1 MQRTQTGPWIY
12 WNIPFLFKNVNAV
25 WAKGN
30 GKTYRSI
37 DGMNTYIY
45 GIKFSKK
52 IYSDK
57 ITGFSREATRLGE
70 FLSNNTSKI
79 EDKIVYTIF
88 KAYNLF
94 LTPEQKNIQ

>member
-1 MQRTQTGPWIY
+1 MQRTLTGPRIH
-12 WNIPFLFKNVNAV
+12 WNIPFLFKNVNAI

-45 GIKFSKK
+45 NIKVSKK
-52 IYSDK
+52 IYNDK

-70 FLSNNTSKI
+70 FLGNNNTPKI
-79 EDKIVYTIF
+79 EDKVVYTTF
-88 KAYNLF
+88 KTYNLF
-94 LTPEQKNIQ
+94 LTPE